1 MVYQVSASRSVH
13 GKDYE
18 IEALLEADSELRA
31 AQQFFV
37 DWLGND
43 WEPSHVVVSKP
54 GAVRATVYRV
64 ERNIIRRE
72 D

>member
-1 MVYQVSASRSVH
+1 MVFQVSASRSVH

-18 IEALLEADSELRA
+18 IHALLEADSELRA

-43 WEPSHVVVSKP
+43 WQPELVVVSKP
-54 GAVRATVYRV
+54 GDVRSTVYRV
-64 ERNIIRRE
+64 ERNILKRE